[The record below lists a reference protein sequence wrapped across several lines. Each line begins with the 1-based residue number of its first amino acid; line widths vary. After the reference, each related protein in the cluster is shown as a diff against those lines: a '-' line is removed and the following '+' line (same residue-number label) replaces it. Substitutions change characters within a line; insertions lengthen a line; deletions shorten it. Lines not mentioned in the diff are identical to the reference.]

1 MVFTCDDRTLAPNDV
16 AITKT
21 CRAGGLH
28 GMRPARLNRSGYR
41 IDHGVE
47 GESMSKTV
55 ARGMSVCATKIAVR
69 DDVVL
74 RDTRDPLSTSTNW
87 DSSLRGSSCG
97 ATATTIAN
105 A

>member
-16 AITKT
+16 ATAKT

-74 RDTRDPLSTSTNW
+74 RDTRDPL
-87 DSSLRGSSCG
+87 DIYQLGFFLGGSSCG